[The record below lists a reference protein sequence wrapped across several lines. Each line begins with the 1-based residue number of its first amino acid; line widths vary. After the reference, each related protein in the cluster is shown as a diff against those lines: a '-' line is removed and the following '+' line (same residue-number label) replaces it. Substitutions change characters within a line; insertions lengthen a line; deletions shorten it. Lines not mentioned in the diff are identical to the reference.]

1 MRISFVLLLLAWRL
15 NAQVIATQTPVPGTT
30 SSVNTLNTTV
40 QVQGPYSGSA
50 RSDKP
55 FSGALSLREAV
66 ERGLEYNLGA
76 VGLNTA
82 VRQSQAQARISR
94 SALLPNLNGSLRE
107 NIQQTNLRALGLR
120 ISAPIPGFSIPSIAG
135 PYNYFDLR
143 ATLTQKLADLT
154 ALNNYRSAKEVARA
168 NMYNAQDAR
177 DLVVLAVGGA
187 YLQVI
192 AAQARVESAKVQL
205 DTSKALYRQTFERR
219 QNGLL
224 AQIDVNRSQ
233 VQQQTQQQRLS
244 TLENDFAKQKINLAR
259 LTGLPPNESYQLTD
273 DLPFAAPPAI
283 SETDAIAQAL
293 ATRADLKAAA
303 AQLSSASYQRRAARA
318 ERLPSLDVAADYGVI
333 GTNPAQSHGTF
344 TVVGT
349 LRVPIWQGG
358 RAEGDIAQADAALD
372 QRRAEVQDIRGRIE
386 SDVRGALLDL
396 QAATSQVEL
405 SRNNRQLARQTAE
418 LTKQRLD
425 AGIADTLEMVQSQE
439 AIATAD
445 LDTITSLFAHNLA
458 KLSLAR
464 SLGQAAENLDA
475 YLKMQ

>member
-1 MRISFVLLLLAWRL
+1 MRIYFVLLLLAWRL

-66 ERGLEYNLGA
+66 GRGLEYNLGA

-107 NIQQTNLRALGLR
+107 NVQQTNLRALGLR
-120 ISAPIPGFSIPSIAG
+120 ISVPIPGFSIPSIAG

-168 NMYNAQDAR
+168 NMYSAQDAR

-283 SETDAIAQAL
+283 SETDAIARAL
-293 ATRADLKAAA
+293 ATRADLKAAT

-358 RAEGDIAQADAALD
+358 RAEGDIAQAEAALD
-372 QRRAEVQDIRGRIE
+372 QRRAELQDIRGRIE

>member
-1 MRISFVLLLLAWRL
+1 M
-15 NAQVIATQTPVPGTT
+15 
-30 SSVNTLNTTV
+30 
-40 QVQGPYSGSA
+40 
-50 RSDKP
+50 
-55 FSGALSLREAV
+55 
-66 ERGLEYNLGA
+66 
-76 VGLNTA
+76 
-82 VRQSQAQARISR
+82 
-94 SALLPNLNGSLRE
+94 
-107 NIQQTNLRALGLR
+107 
-120 ISAPIPGFSIPSIAG
+120 
-135 PYNYFDLR
+135 
-143 ATLTQKLADLT
+143 
-154 ALNNYRSAKEVARA
+154 
-168 NMYNAQDAR
+168 
-177 DLVVLAVGGA
+177 
-187 YLQVI
+187 
-192 AAQARVESAKVQL
+192 
-205 DTSKALYRQTFERR
+205 
-219 QNGLL
+219 
-224 AQIDVNRSQ
+224 
-233 VQQQTQQQRLS
+233 
-244 TLENDFAKQKINLAR
+244 ENDFAKQKINLAR